1 MYIKVCAPNH
11 SDNHGV
17 FAQASATQKFN
28 KYPFRVRTVIITNII
43 EVTTDLNDELTDTLA
58 CIELTEEALVDGKP
72 FVPEGQKIVRD
83 EEIGKIMLEPVRS
96 KIMKILYWGI
106 KDTLTTEEFNEDSG
120 EKIIREKTVKRE
132 ALSVAEI
139 VNLSEERWPEDPI
152 TKNQV
157 YHHLPIL
164 IEGGYV
170 VKFGTV
176 TKGKRTTDYYIRT
189 HAGFIIATE
198 PSDKEYAKQKA
209 KKRLEGM
216 LRSFSLELD
225 DAQKAELENLMG
237 KSLHIWLGASEEIT
251 AMVAGDVADKSLIE
265 AYNWLLDVYAAD
277 NQNYIELMK
286 KIRKIIFPSLVV
298 APVQS

>member
-1 MYIKVCAPNH
+1 M
-11 SDNHGV
+11 
-17 FAQASATQKFN
+17 
-28 KYPFRVRTVIITNII
+28 
-43 EVTTDLNDELTDTLA
+43 NDELTDTLA

-72 FVPEGQKIVRD
+72 LVPEGQKIVRD

-106 KDTLTTEEFNEDSG
+106 KDTLTTEEHNEETG

-139 VNLSEERWPEDPI
+139 VHLSEERWPEDPI
-152 TKNQV
+152 SKNQV
-157 YHHLPIL
+157 YHHLPLL
-164 IEGGYV
+164 IDGGYV
-170 VKFGTV
+170 VRFGTV

-189 HAGFIIATE
+189 HGGFIIATE
-198 PSDKEYAKQKA
+198 PSDKEYAQQKA
-209 KKRLEGM
+209 RKRLEGI

-251 AMVAGDVADKSLIE
+251 AMVTGDVADKSLIE

-277 NQNYIELMK
+277 NPEYIKLMK
-286 KIRKIIFPSLVV
+286 KIRKIIFPGLLVT
-298 APVQS
+298 PIQS

>member
-1 MYIKVCAPNH
+1 MK
-11 SDNHGV
+11 SGG
-17 FAQASATQKFN
+17 TQKFN
-28 KYPFRVRTVIITNII
+28 KNPFCVRNVIITSFI
-43 EVTTDLNDELTDTLA
+43 EVTRDLDYELTDTLA
-58 CIELTEEALVDGKP
+58 CIELTEEALVDGQP
-72 FVPEGQKIVRD
+72 LVPEGQKIVRD

-96 KIMKILYWGI
+96 KIMKILHWGI
-106 KDTLTTEEFNEDSG
+106 KDTLTKEEFNEQSG

-157 YHHLPIL
+157 YHHLPLL
-164 IEGGYV
+164 IDGGYV

-209 KKRLEGM
+209 KKRLEGI
-216 LRSFSLELD
+216 LRSFSLQLD
-225 DAQKAELENLMG
+225 DAQKIKLENLMA

-251 AMVAGDVADKSLIE
+251 AMVTGDVADKSLIE

-277 NQNYIELMK
+277 NEEYIKLMK
-286 KIRKIIFPSLVV
+286 QIRKIVFPSLLVV
-298 APVQS
+298 SAQS